1 MNNMT
6 IHARIEILRKSL
18 HLNQAAFGERIGLR
32 GGAIGKMERG
42 GTVTDQNIK
51 LICEKF
57 HIRRDW
63 LVDGEGEMAMAEDD
77 DSIIAQLVEEYRLT
91 PSQTAII
98 RSFLSLDD
106 VQREAIAY
114 AIINAAQEI
123 EKAHKEETQ
132 KEQERRN
139 EAHRLLD
146 MELDA
151 EEKGLS
157 VSTSG
162 SSGMGAEKEA

>member
-63 LVDGEGEMAMAEDD
+63 LVNGEGEMAMAEDD
-77 DSIIAQLVEEYRLT
+77 DSIIAQLVEEYKLNT
-91 PSQTAII
+91 SQVALIKT
-98 RSFLSLDD
+98 FLSLTDE
-106 VQREAIAY
+106 QREAIVA
-114 AIINAAQEI
+114 AVCKAAQAVENV
-123 EKAHKEETQ
+123 HKEEAK
-132 KEQERRN
+132 KEQEKRN
-139 EAHRLLD
+139 EAHRQLD

-157 VSTSG
+157 ASTSG

>member
-57 HIRRDW
+57 HIRRAW

-77 DSIIAQLVEEYRLT
+77 DSIIAQLTDEYKLT
-91 PSQTAII
+91 DSQAALI
-98 RSFLSLDD
+98 RSFLSLNNE
-106 VQREAIAY
+106 QREAVVTAVC
-114 AIINAAQEI
+114 NAAKAI
-123 EKAHKEETQ
+123 EEAKAGASEKESKILHQ
-132 KEQERRN
+132 
-139 EAHRLLD
+139 RLD
-146 MELDA
+146 EELYA
-151 EEKGLS
+151 SKRAPS
-157 VSTSG
+157 ASTSG
-162 SSGMGAEKEA
+162 SSGTDVAEEKDA